1 MNPAPRIFWYPLQKR
16 YILFTPDILAHIY
29 EYQQKWPWSREAGGE
44 LFTPDPEADG
54 LVIVAASGPSR
65 KDTRKRYYFNQA
77 CLRPRDR
84 FWDIPVPKI
93 DSAFDN
99 LFVPQPSWSPS
110 TTQQLRKLVA
120 APYLPPNDWTPRSE
134 AYFVFPLAQGTP
146 GKQCGLAATGVYQP
160 SLRSPW
166 LAAQDPQT
174 ATRERERQYKQGL
187 HAVGLWH
194 THPQQNPTPSWQDK
208 KTAKQYFDDFEGARN
223 RYLLVV
229 MGKNEPA
236 PNMSV
241 WSIETKGWVEL
252 IE

>member
-1 MNPAPRIFWYPLQKR
+1 MDVFKAFFTGRRPQCFQWLMQLDDVVPATILQ
-16 YILFTPDILAHIY
+16 
-29 EYQQKWPWSREAGGE
+29 
-44 LFTPDPEADG
+44 
-54 LVIVAASGPSR
+54 V
-65 KDTRKRYYFNQA
+65 

-120 APYLPPNDWTPRSE
+120 APYLTPNDWTPRSE

-166 LAAQDPQT
+166 LAAM
-174 ATRERERQYKQGL
+174 
-187 HAVGLWH
+187 
-194 THPQQNPTPSWQDK
+194 
-208 KTAKQYFDDFEGARN
+208 DFS
-223 RYLLVV
+223 
-229 MGKNEPA
+229 MEPA
-236 PNMSV
+236 GLAIM
-241 WSIETKGWVEL
+241 
-252 IE
+252 